1 MYVECPQCH
10 ALYRISRHQ
19 LTAADGWVRCGECSH
34 VFEARET
41 LSDED
46 EHHPQLPLGIPDTLP
61 PPPRTPEPESESADI
76 GEPDADIIPEART
89 RKPRRGR
96 WLSTLLWSLGI
107 LALLALLAG
116 QYVLSIRGQLAQTP
130 AVRPWLQQLCRIRGC
145 TLPPLRALNRIE
157 LLSRNVFTHP
167 NIPHALMLT
176 ATIDNTAPFPQP
188 YPLLEISF
196 SNLQGKLVAIG
207 RFKPAQY
214 LPSNINPALPMP
226 PNTPIEISVSF
237 RDPGPQAIS
246 YEFSFH

>member
-1 MYVECPQCH
+1 MYVECPECH

-46 EHHPQLPLGIPDTLP
+46 EHHPQLPLGMPEALP
-61 PPPRTPEPESESADI
+61 RPPVETTGPTTQDIDIGGPGTPEKASAS
-76 GEPDADIIPEART
+76 
-89 RKPRRGR
+89 RRAG
-96 WLSTLLWSLGI
+96 WLSTLLWSFGI

-116 QYVLSIRGQLAQTP
+116 QYVLVIRDQLAQTP
-130 AVRPWLQQLCRIRGC
+130 ALRPWLQQLCRIRGC

-176 ATIDNTAPFPQP
+176 ATIDNTAPFAQP
-188 YPLLEISF
+188 YPQLEISF
-196 SNLQGKLVAIG
+196 SDLQGKVVAIG

-214 LPSNINPALPMP
+214 LPSNVNPAAPMP
-226 PNTPIEISVSF
+226 PNTPVAISVAF
-237 RDPGPQAIS
+237 KDPGPQAIS